1 MTPTQYYRIN
11 NAPSNNSTMSV
22 RLESVNNDFF
32 YMHDDGECLLVRMD
46 GDKELEHE
54 ALSPQKRGCE

>member
-22 RLESVNNDFF
+22 RLESVNDDFF

-46 GDKELEHE
+46 RHKELEHKGS
-54 ALSPQKRGCE
+54 LSTAARM

>member
-22 RLESVNNDFF
+22 RLEYVNNDFF

-46 GDKELEHE
+46 GDKKLEHKGS
-54 ALSPQKRGCE
+54 LSTAARM